1 MTTSGPG
8 GERIRVLL
16 VDHQGMFVESLDRM
30 LGDEDYI
37 EVVGS
42 ANSCADAVRLAERLR
57 PSVAV
62 VDSWL
67 HDGDGVSAAAAI
79 RRASP
84 QTRILLLMES
94 SDSRLVTSAIEAGC
108 SGTLTKDQSVRELV
122 AALHLAHAG
131 EAYLS
136 PEVLAALLPQ
146 LDRRYRALGFDL
158 TVREHEVL
166 QLMAAGGLANKD
178 LADRLHLSLHTVRN
192 HVQNVLAK
200 LGAHSKLEA
209 VVIAAREGL
218 LDRPGQNL

>member
-1 MTTSGPG
+1 MTGSGPSG
-8 GERIRVLL
+8 KRVRVLL
-16 VDHQGMFVESLDRM
+16 VDHHGMFVESLGRM
-30 LGDEDYI
+30 LRDEDDI

-42 ANSCADAVRLAERLR
+42 AGSCAEAVQLAERLQ

-62 VDSWL
+62 VDVWL
-67 HDGDGVSAAAAI
+67 RDGDGVSAAAAI
-79 RRASP
+79 RRVSAT
-84 QTRILLLMES
+84 TRVLLLTET

-122 AALHLAHAG
+122 AALHLADAG
-131 EAYLS
+131 NAYLS
-136 PEVLAALLPQ
+136 PEVLAAMLPQ

-166 QLMAAGGLANKD
+166 QLMAAGGLANRE
-178 LADRLHLSLHTVRN
+178 LADQLQLSLHTVRN

-218 LDRPGQNL
+218 LDRPGQGR